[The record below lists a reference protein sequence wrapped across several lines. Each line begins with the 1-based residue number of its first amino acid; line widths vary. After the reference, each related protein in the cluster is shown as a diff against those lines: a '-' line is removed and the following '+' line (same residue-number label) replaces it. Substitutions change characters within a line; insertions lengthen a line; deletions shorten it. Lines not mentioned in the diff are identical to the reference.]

1 MTPTVNNVDDN
12 CETRLLNPRITI
24 VAPDI
29 TGGSQMHTWENIEDR
44 DLFKKVYQNYSN
56 ETTTVSTK
64 VKAVELIDKTKAQGT
79 KVSLGNLVSALSSLH
94 PIITAFSSEIKK
106 FGAPKGFD
114 KQFVLK
120 EFMRTSLKLAQLS
133 FEKVAVESISGKG
146 LRFTLGF
153 SDDRMLL
160 IDKNLDYKVFGE
172 NEIVFS
178 LFANRELI
186 ASNAADIDE
195 FVPSFKEYLLL

>member
-1 MTPTVNNVDDN
+1 MTATVNNVDDN
-12 CETRLLNPRITI
+12 CETRLLNPRITV
-24 VAPDI
+24 VASDI
-29 TGGSQMHTWENIEDR
+29 TGGSQIHNWEGIEDR
-44 DLFKKVYQNYSN
+44 DLFKNFYQNYSN
-56 ETTTVSTK
+56 ERTVVSTK
-64 VKAVELIDKTKAQGT
+64 VNTVEIADKTKAQGT
-79 KVSLGNLVSALSSLH
+79 KVSLGNLVSALSSLS
-94 PIITAFSSEIKK
+94 PLIIAFNSEIKK
-106 FGAPKGFD
+106 FGAPKGFE
-114 KQFVLK
+114 KQFVLR
-120 EFMRTSLKLAQLS
+120 EFIRTSLKLAQLN
-133 FEKVAVESISGKG
+133 FEKVVVEGIDGKG

-178 LFANRELI
+178 FFANRELI